1 MLCNLLFSYTL
12 VMYIV
17 LKIFLTSLAFFVE
30 YINCRVFLVEMD
42 FAEMLFVETH
52 FVKQSHVEL
61 RFVELRFVELPIV
74 EMYLSK

>member
-17 LKIFLTSLAFFVE
+17 LKIFFVEFSFFVE

-61 RFVELRFVELPIV
+61 RFVELPIV